1 MDLCKATYDLG
12 GISFSSPMLGS
23 VDINEIIEDDKK
35 YGTMS
40 PRNGEIFTYR
50 VSNVHDEEITGKE
63 MVRAVTL
70 AWQHWS
76 KRINIK
82 IRKAKPHEDPDFR
95 VIFRTVQTDERG
107 ELTDNTIMY
116 HYFPIQDV
124 THSLRGL
131 CVVNS
136 GFYYTVHGKHVSMH
150 EIDPEHYDDDTTSTG
165 KTIDIDQVF
174 THEFGHGLGLPH
186 DKQVQQVMSSNYGFM
201 AEFPQ
206 ERDVFRAVKKY
217 GVPKQ
222 SPSWFSR
229 WFNYLRH
236 RSDNY

>member
-131 CVVNS
+131 CVV
-136 GFYYTVHGKHVSMH
+136 
-150 EIDPEHYDDDTTSTG
+150 
-165 KTIDIDQVF
+165 DQVF